1 MPSNHLILC
10 CPLLLL
16 PLIFTSVRVFFNEL
30 ALRIRWPKYW
40 SFSFSIS
47 PSYEYS
53 GLIPFRIDGFISF
66 QSKGLSS
73 LLQHYENCMGF
84 FFFSSSWFVFSF
96 CSPPTTHPT
105 PPCPALPLSLKVFK
119 LQTWNVKR
127 KEILNI
133 HARAKSLQSCRFCAP
148 LWTAAHQAPLSVGFS
163 RQEYWSG
170 LLCCPPGDLPDPGIE
185 PLSLSFPALEGR
197 FFTTNS
203 MDIHTTFWIT
213 CPELASKPGRLH
225 YMLTPDFWRKGRS
238 VARFYLTCSWLCV

>member
-1 MPSNHLILC
+1 MSWLFASGGQSIGASASVLPINIQDWFPLGLMVLSPFSPRDSQVFSN
-10 CPLLLL
+10 
-16 PLIFTSVRVFFNEL
+16 TRRTAWVFF
-30 ALRIRWPKYW
+30 
-40 SFSFSIS
+40 F
-47 PSYEYS
+47 
-53 GLIPFRIDGFISF
+53 
-66 QSKGLSS
+66 
-73 LLQHYENCMGF
+73 
-84 FFFSSSWFVFSF
+84 SSWFVFSF

-185 PLSLSFPALEGR
+185 PLSLSFPALAGR